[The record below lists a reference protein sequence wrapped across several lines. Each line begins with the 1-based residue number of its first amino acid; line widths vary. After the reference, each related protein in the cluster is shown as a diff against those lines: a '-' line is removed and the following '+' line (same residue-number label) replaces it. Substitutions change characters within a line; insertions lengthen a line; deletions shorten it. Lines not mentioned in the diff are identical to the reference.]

1 MMVLWWLGVTYCDRF
16 VISLTAVR
24 RQRIAIKLATRN
36 TIRIALHLRKERAI
50 ERVIVAVVKK
60 VVSASERRVALELV
74 VTIQTRLTTERGQQR
89 SARCSIAANTQFGC
103 DNVTVGLNSENG
115 QQHGEV
121 VADIVDILLGVDEFV
136 EVRDSVV
143 RQEVVVRCGV
153 QTGARTANIVG
164 SGRGVVVGG
173 VAIGWHLVENKPRRR
188 KQRTTLDVP

>member
-16 VISLTAVR
+16 IISLAAVR
-24 RQRIAIKLATRN
+24 RQRVAIKLATRN
-36 TIRIALHLRKERAI
+36 TICIALHLCKERAI
-50 ERVIVAVVKK
+50 ERVIVAVVEE
-60 VVSASERRVALELV
+60 VVSASERRVALKLV
-74 VTIQTRLTTERGQQR
+74 VTIQARLTTERGYQR
-89 SARCSIAANTQFGC
+89 STRRSITANTQFGC
-103 DNVTVGLNSENG
+103 DNVAIGLDAKDS

-121 VADIVDILLGVDEFV
+121 VADVVDVLLGVNEFV
-136 EVRDSVV
+136 EICDSVV